1 MPHKLPILALL
12 AITVS
17 VTGCMSVERGA
28 IRVCEVPQQYL
39 MERRTLQV
47 PIDFRLLGRPADP
60 EHLVDSGDT
69 LGIYIADILGE
80 PDQLPAVS
88 YPNFRQRNGPIEP
101 YVGHPVAVEADG
113 QIDLPFIMPLDV
125 RGMTVPEVRQAIID
139 EYVLNRELIA
149 PDAENIQV
157 SLIAPRARRIHVV
170 RQDTRYNVPGLQRT
184 DQFEI
189 SRRWAGSTLYLE
201 ADDCTVL
208 SALLKTGGLPGIDAR
223 NEIWVMK
230 GIRPEEMHNYFP
242 PTDSTLAGELPM
254 MLSDNQ
260 SKIIRIPLEIT
271 PGAEIPFNEEDIVL
285 DDGDVVFLPRRDG
298 DVFLTG
304 GLLGGGRYPLNR
316 DRDLDVLEAIAAA
329 TGNTHGPVGAPRT
342 STQFRSGPGNV
353 IPPTNLVIVRRISD
367 QQQIKIAVDLRK
379 AVDDPNERILIR
391 QGDLLILRY
400 RLSEIVANTL
410 LNLTDFTLPLNTVW

>member
-1 MPHKLPILALL
+1 MP
-12 AITVS
+12 
-17 VTGCMSVERGA
+17 
-28 IRVCEVPQQYL
+28 VCEVPDQYL
-39 MERRTLQV
+39 VERRTLQV
-47 PIDFRLLGRPADP
+47 PIDFRTLGRPADP
-60 EHLVDSGDT
+60 EHIVDAGDT
-69 LGIYIADILGE
+69 LGVYIADILGD
-80 PDQLPAVS
+80 PDTLPAVS

-101 YVGHPVAVEADG
+101 YVGHPIEVEADG
-113 QIDLPFIMPLDV
+113 EIDLPFIMPLDV

-230 GIRPEEMHNYFP
+230 GVKPEEMGQHFT

-254 MLSDNQ
+254 MLPGSD
-260 SKIIRIPLEIT
+260 SKIIRIPLEMV
-271 PGAEIPFNEEDIVL
+271 PGQPPQFDPDDVIL

-329 TGNTHGPVGAPRT
+329 TGNSHGPVGAPRT

-353 IPPTNLVIVRRISD
+353 IPPTNLVIVRRVSD
-367 QQQIKIAVDLRK
+367 LEQIKIAVDLRK
-379 AVDDPNERILIR
+379 AVNDPRERILVR
-391 QGDLLILRY
+391 PGDLLILRY
-400 RLSEIVANTL
+400 RLSEIVANTF
-410 LNLTDFTLPLNTVW
+410 LNLTDFNLPLNTVW